1 MPESK
6 DIKMKDVQQ
15 DDVSSEIDTLVK
27 EIEQSFILLSKVA
40 TTFDNRY
47 VSKVFRDL
55 GPLRRK
61 LVKNGNSVLAT
72 VINNTYPQ
80 THNSKKYLLKYL
92 NESPTSVGN
101 DAMDVDNTTLIPEI
115 ELYIHLLVQVYL
127 LDTGKLEELNS
138 LGEHVVQLMKS
149 FNRRSLDF
157 IQAKVWFYVCRAKE
171 LIGDYIRFKLLMT
184 HDISQA
190 SDLVEKVEFPENA
203 GNALVARYY
212 YYLARINAI
221 QLDYSTAMSVL

>member
-1 MPESK
+1 MQESK
-6 DIKMKDVQQ
+6 DIKMKDVEQ

-127 LDTGKLEELNS
+127 LDRKS
-138 LGEHVVQLMKS
+138 VV
-149 FNRRSLDF
+149 
-157 IQAKVWFYVCRAKE
+157 
-171 LIGDYIRFKLLMT
+171 
-184 HDISQA
+184 
-190 SDLVEKVEFPENA
+190 
-203 GNALVARYY
+203 
-212 YYLARINAI
+212 
-221 QLDYSTAMSVL
+221 